1 MLRRLPACLP
11 LVTLFPLAL
20 LLPPCAATQS
30 ASDRFDLRGKV
41 INSVTGEPVTG
52 ALVQLS
58 ANETQ
63 FSQSDGSFVFT
74 DLPRGQLSVVAR
86 KPGFFSEQDL
96 VRSGQPTIF
105 PQIAVPAKG
114 DVIVKLIPEGII
126 FGQVKNENGE
136 PLDAVTVR
144 AQRRQAADGRTDL
157 QSAGETTTDDE
168 GNFRIAE
175 LPPGN
180 YYLAFLPANRGGR
193 IFTTLQRKT
202 PAEEGYG
209 LQFYPGAS
217 DVSSAVALAIHAGAQ
232 LQINHTYARQRVFE
246 VAGIVRPAN
255 PEKILVINLINSSGE
270 PVPRDTRVN
279 LKTGEFQIPAV
290 PAGTYLLSATAIGRQ
305 PDQVPNTD
313 FRPSIVTLPIH
324 VNADLSGLVL
334 NLGSGIAVGAQLRDE
349 TRRDPGPNNVN
360 QVFVSLV
367 PRDFP
372 NSVSGLAVPAPPGAV
387 GFPTRFENLAPGVYA
402 VAATPMAP
410 GYVASLR
417 CGSLDLL
424 RDDLTIASG
433 SAPPPIEVTLR
444 SDSAQI
450 TVTLTSGPSAA
461 SLVVYS
467 QEYPRRS
474 ILAPIYN
481 GNAAV
486 PNLAPGAYQLLALK
500 DASELEYRNPAVM
513 EKYLVH
519 AISVA
524 LQPGDNAA
532 VRLEIQE
539 PPESRP

>member
-11 LVTLFPLAL
+11 LVALFPLAL

-74 DLPRGQLSVVAR
+74 DLPRGRLSVVAR

-96 VRSGQPTIF
+96 GRWGQPSIF
-105 PQIAVPAKG
+105 PQIAVPAEG

-136 PLDAVTVR
+136 PLDGVTVR

-175 LPPGN
+175 LLPGN

-193 IFTTLQRKT
+193 VFTTLQRKT
-202 PAEEGYG
+202 HAEEGYG

-232 LQINHTYARQRVFE
+232 LQTNHTYARERVFE
-246 VAGIVRPAN
+246 VTGIVRPAN

-270 PVPRDTRVN
+270 PIPRDTRVN

-305 PDQVPNTD
+305 PDQVPDTD

-334 NLGSGIAVGAQLRDE
+334 NLGSGITVGAQLRDE
-349 TRRDPGPNNVN
+349 TRRDPGPNNVH

-372 NSVSGLAVPAPPGAV
+372 NSVSGLAVPAPPGAL

-410 GYVASLR
+410 GYVAALR

-450 TVTLTSGPSAA
+450 TVTLTSAPSAA